1 MKANKTK
8 IILVVVL
15 DIVFFA
21 AILLS
26 FAWFHHAKPQKFSP
40 TKTFNPRVS
49 PSPSPSPDW
58 WIPKDTPAP
67 GETPDPS
74 ASTQPTVAP
83 TSEPNDLLH
92 GKYSEKFT
100 SGEVVR
106 DENGYRSGNVCVE
119 MSKHTMTVQG
129 QPVCYYVADIYIKD
143 ITSLRCAISD
153 SPDRDEWVTE
163 LAGKNN
169 AIVAASGDFFVFKRS
184 GLAIRNGQVYREE
197 LNRSQDV
204 CVVYSDGTMA
214 TYFAGSVDLD
224 SIYAKNPYH
233 AFSFGPKLLN
243 NGEPMTEFN
252 TSVATWNPR
261 CAIGYY
267 EPGHYCLVVVDGRQ
281 RGYSLGLEMTELSK
295 LMKQLGCTEA
305 YNLDGGMTAMMA
317 YGTELYSQP
326 CGGGRQNCDIVYV
339 AEPLS

>member
-1 MKANKTK
+1 MVSSCKAAEAFTDE
-8 IILVVVL
+8 
-15 DIVFFA
+15 DIRPE
-21 AILLS
+21 S
-26 FAWFHHAKPQKFSP
+26 FAFTKPVAGLVDSERH
-40 TKTFNPRVS
+40 TCPRRNTGSVS
-49 PSPSPSPDW
+49 
-58 WIPKDTPAP
+58 IH
-67 GETPDPS
+67 
-74 ASTQPTVAP
+74 STTVAP

-100 SGEVVR
+100 SGEVIR